1 MRMSEG
7 VEWSLHCCVAL
18 AGLEEGGPV
27 STARLAASFELPAAY
42 LNKRLQALVR
52 AGILSSTPGA
62 RGGFQLAR
70 PPERITLMD
79 VVAAIEGTEDAFRCT
94 EIRRRGAGAEASGGP
109 GGSGGS
115 GREFG
120 RPCGISTAM
129 RKAELAWRRE
139 LAAQTLAEVLA
150 ATPAS
155 AVERTRRW
163 FASERT
169 HT

>member
-7 VEWSLHCCVAL
+7 VEWGLHCCVTL
-18 AGLEEGGPV
+18 AWLEGDGPV

-52 AGILSSTPGA
+52 AGILRSTPGA

-70 PPERITLMD
+70 SPERITLMD
-79 VVAAIEGTEDAFRCT
+79 VVAAIEGADDVFRCT
-94 EIRRRGAGAEASGGP
+94 EIRRRGAGAAA
-109 GGSGGS
+109 S

-120 RPCGISTAM
+120 RACGIATAM
-129 RKAELAWRRE
+129 RQAELAWRRE
-139 LAAQTLAEVLA
+139 LAAQTLADVMA
-150 ATPAS
+150 GTPAS
-155 AVERTRRW
+155 AAERTRRW
-163 FASERT
+163 FAAERT